1 MCGGFS
7 CSRTALQFLNILY
20 LLIAVLL
27 MGIAAY
33 AKASAIITPMEIA
46 GGIIASGLFLFCVSL
61 LGIVAAA
68 KHHQVL
74 LFFYIVILFLLFIIQ
89 FSVSIA
95 CLAFTENQVET
106 AIETAWL
113 GQGGTGSSVADSVKG
128 DAESYF
134 DCCGWTPS
142 VTPAPDA
149 FTAVNS
155 TCTAKCFD
163 DPKED
168 CKTCDEVI
176 PPKSAYVLE
185 ATGGIGLFFSLTE
198 MLGVWLAVRYRNQ
211 KDPKANPSQFL

>member
-7 CSRTALQFLNILY
+7 CSRTALQILNVIY

-46 GGIIASGLFLFCVSL
+46 GGIIASGLFLLAVSF
-61 LGIVAAA
+61 LGLIAAA

-95 CLAFTENQVET
+95 CLAFTENQVESV
-106 AIETAWL
+106 IESAWL
-113 GQGGTGSSVADSVKG
+113 GEGGSPVKDSVRM
-128 DAESYF
+128 DAENYF
-134 DCCGWTPS
+134 NCCGWPSSTTPTPS
-142 VTPAPDA
+142 PI
-149 FTAVNS
+149 NS
-155 TCTAKCFD
+155 TLTQCTAQCETD
-163 DPKED
+163 KEQTCLT
-168 CKTCDEVI
+168 CKDVI
-176 PPKSAYVLE
+176 PGKSAYVLE

>member
-1 MCGGFS
+1 
-7 CSRTALQFLNILY
+7 
-20 LLIAVLL
+20 

-46 GGIIASGLFLFCVSL
+46 GGIIASGLFLLAVSF
-61 LGIVAAA
+61 LGLIAAA

-95 CLAFTENQVET
+95 CLAFTENQVESV
-106 AIETAWL
+106 IESAWL
-113 GQGGTGSSVADSVKG
+113 GEGGNPVKDSVRS
-128 DAESYF
+128 DAENYF
-134 DCCGWTPS
+134 NCCGWLSTTPTPS
-142 VTPAPDA
+142 SI
-149 FTAVNS
+149 NS
-155 TCTAKCFD
+155 TSPQCSAECETD
-163 DPKED
+163 TEQ
-168 CKTCDEVI
+168 TCLTCNNVI
-176 PPKSAYVLE
+176 PGKSAYVLE